1 MRSCDEKRPTG
12 ETDERTHGGQTGKD
26 STDRSRR
33 ADETGEKENEPQGAP
48 KPRAAQHFQQTAGVS
63 EPGGLP

>member
-33 ADETGEKENEPQGAP
+33 ADETGEKENEPRKERPSQEQRSTSN
-48 KPRAAQHFQQTAGVS
+48 KRQ
-63 EPGGLP
+63 E